1 MAAARMM
8 SETNMKSV
16 LDEMFEKK
24 EWELY
29 GNIASANVDQKL
41 ALEDFFKEL
50 RVAKDLIVKKYEAT
64 CERQKL
70 HYVMELG
77 KVHTIVTKE
86 VLYWKKVIQRRMHK
100 TPRQSCPYRID
111 FSYRLSEEIFS
122 CIKDL
127 LTCVSQYGLEI
138 HQTKGTT
145 TIKIWSKRKLELF
158 FNDVLG
164 AACGGLPTKVI
175 KNATVKILISEQKVF
190 TLKYTRACERMEIT
204 CFYGVWNEHHVP
216 QHL

>member
-1 MAAARMM
+1 MAAAQMM
-8 SETNMKSV
+8 RSTNMRSV
-16 LDEMFEKK
+16 LDDMFEKK
-24 EWELY
+24 ESELY
-29 GNIASANVDQKL
+29 SNIPSADVGQKL
-41 ALEDFFKEL
+41 ALVDFFKEL
-50 RVAKDLIVKKYEAT
+50 GSAKDLIVKKYEAT

-70 HYVMELG
+70 HYAMELG
-77 KVHTIVTKE
+77 KVHTLVAKE

-100 TPRQSCPYRID
+100 TPRHSCPYRID
-111 FSYRLSEEIFS
+111 LSYRLSEEIFS
-122 CIKDL
+122 CIKNL

-138 HQTKGTT
+138 HKSKGST

-164 AACGGLPTKVI
+164 AANGGLPTKVV

-190 TLKYTRACERMEIT
+190 TLKYTKAPERREIT